1 MAVRAGLAG
10 LLSMIAIIRLMIAKP
25 RSRSGDMDAHRRL
38 LTVAAQERGLGAA
51 PLRVRRSVN
60 EI

>member
-1 MAVRAGLAG
+1 
-10 LLSMIAIIRLMIAKP
+10 MIAIIRLMIAKP
-25 RSRSGDMDAHRRL
+25 RSRSGDMDARRRL
-38 LTVAAQERGLGAA
+38 PTVTAQERGLGAA